1 MPPKRR
7 SGAGKTPASRAKG
20 NTVAKCL
27 AAIGVEDAA
36 KALEGCESLDAEF
49 KVLKASYHRAVLR
62 AHPDKGGDREV
73 FEDIQNS
80 FEVLRGMF
88 ANREVDSFVQAA
100 ASRKST
106 ARAFEFAE
114 ATRPKSTPSWEYY
127 AAAAEE
133 TVPIYRVEPAKSGR
147 SACSM
152 AARGPNTRCV
162 RGAPFKIPKGEL
174 RVGSIDDES
183 GSYSRWVHLECW
195 RVPVKIHQG
204 LPRLGSPEAEDPAAF
219 EAALLS
225 MNEVLLSGVEELEP
239 EIRQLLVR
247 HVMDPTTWAAL
258 QVKKI
263 VAPSGA
269 GAADKGK
276 GKAKATARATGKRAA
291 PEPSP
296 AVPVP
301 SVPVDAGASKKAK
314 SSSAPPPPLSREE
327 TASAMLVRLRELLR
341 TADVH
346 ATTIS
351 TLHAALLEEFGAR
364 AELTK
369 AFVKR
374 ETFRFLAENARRNAA
389 AAAAAR
395 QTEATAADA
404 KQTKA
409 TAVKAKPSK
418 ATAAKAAASA
428 VVRVAAPSVASS
440 RPSTAVARGGGGKQL
455 FSVPRPGQGLCAPDA
470 LRGKT
475 VVLTGIF
482 PELGGGAGLDLGKAR
497 ARALVESFGGRVTSS
512 VSGRTDALLVGKDP
526 GMSKVTKARN
536 QPGCALVNLQQ
547 LCGELTGGRG
557 LPDKGSREAGELT
570 RDVGI
575 TSFSGGYRGNGLAW
589 DATNA
594 QLAYAAGMD
603 ARDYHVGKKAGGK
616 PSALGWR

>member
-1 MPPKRR
+1 MPPKKR

-49 KVLKASYHRAVLR
+49 RVIKSSWHRMVLR

-88 ANREVDSFVQAA
+88 ANREVNSFVQAA

-162 RGAPFKIPKGEL
+162 HGAPFKIRKGEL

-247 HVMDPTTWAAL
+247 HVMDPAMWAAL

-263 VAPSGA
+263 VAPRGA
-269 GAADKGK
+269 GGADKGK
-276 GKAKATARATGKRAA
+276 GKGKGTAKAAGKRAA

-314 SSSAPPPPLSREE
+314 SSSAPSPPLSREE
-327 TASAMLVRLRELLR
+327 TASAMIVRLHELLR

-346 ATTIS
+346 ATTVS
-351 TLHAALLEEFGAR
+351 TLHAALREEFGAR

-374 ETFRFLAENARRNAA
+374 ETERFLVENARRDAA

-395 QTEATAADA
+395 RTEATAADA

-418 ATAAKAAASA
+418 ATASA
-428 VVRVAAPSVASS
+428 VVRVAAPSAASS
-440 RPSTAVARGGGGKQL
+440 RPSSTAVARGGGGKQL
-455 FSVPRPGQGLCAPDA
+455 FSVPRPGQGLCAPGA

-575 TSFSGGYRGNGLAW
+575 TGFSGGYRGNGLAW
-589 DATNA
+589 GATNA

-603 ARDYHVGKKAGGK
+603 ARDYHVGKNAGGK

>member
-1 MPPKRR
+1 MIFCAAGSKSARAQAIVVFRFCAGTTPARRMPPKRR
-7 SGAGKTPASRAKG
+7 SGAGKKPASRAKG

-36 KALEGCESLDAEF
+36 KTLEGCESLEAEF
-49 KVLKASYHRAVLR
+49 RVLKSSYHRAALR

-88 ANREVDSFVQAA
+88 ANREVDSFAQAA

-106 ARAFEFAE
+106 SRAFEFAE
-114 ATRPKSTPSWEYY
+114 STRPKSTPSWEFY

-133 TVPIYRVEPAKSGR
+133 PVPIYRVEPAKSGR
-147 SACSM
+147 SGCSM
-152 AARGPNTRCV
+152 AGRGPNTRCV

-174 RVGSIDDES
+174 RVGSIDDQS
-183 GSYSRWVHLECW
+183 GSYGRWVHLDCW
-195 RVPVKIHQG
+195 RVPAKIHQG

-247 HVMDPTTWAAL
+247 HVMDPTKWAAL

-263 VAPSGA
+263 A
-269 GAADKGK
+269 GAAPADKSKGK
-276 GKAKATARATGKRAA
+276 GKGRGKGKRAA
-291 PEPSP
+291 PEPSS
-296 AVPVP
+296 AEPVP

-314 SSSAPPPPLSREE
+314 S
-327 TASAMLVRLRELLR
+327 
-341 TADVH
+341 
-346 ATTIS
+346 
-351 TLHAALLEEFGAR
+351 
-364 AELTK
+364 
-369 AFVKR
+369 
-374 ETFRFLAENARRNAA
+374 ARRS
-389 AAAAAR
+389 
-395 QTEATAADA
+395 EATAAGGKRA
-404 KQTKA
+404 
-409 TAVKAKPSK
+409 K
-418 ATAAKAAASA
+418 ATAAGAKPSNVAAAGATSSA
-428 VVRVAAPSVASS
+428 VVRGAAPSAAAS
-440 RPSTAVARGGGGKQL
+440 RPSTTAMARGGSGKQL
-455 FSVPRPGQGLCAPDA
+455 FSVPRPGQGLCAPGA

-482 PELGGGAGLDLGKAR
+482 PELGGGAGLELGKAR
-497 ARALVESFGGRVTSS
+497 ARALVESFGGRVTSA

-526 GMSKVTKARN
+526 GMSKVTKARS
-536 QPGCALVNLQQ
+536 QSGCALVNLQQ

-575 TSFSGGYRGNGLAW
+575 TSFSGGYGGNGLAW
-589 DATNA
+589 QATNA
-594 QLAYAAGMD
+594 QLAYAAGTD
-603 ARDYHVGKKAGGK
+603 AREYHVEKKAGGFL
-616 PSALGWR
+616 SALGWR

>member
-49 KVLKASYHRAVLR
+49 RVLKSSYHRAVLR

-174 RVGSIDDES
+174 RVGSIDEEA
-183 GSYSRWVHLECW
+183 GAYSRWVHLECW
-195 RVPVKIHQG
+195 RVPAKIHQG
-204 LPRLGSPEAEDPAAF
+204 LPRLGSPEAEDPTAF

-247 HVMDPTTWAAL
+247 HVMDPTKWAAL

-263 VAPSGA
+263 VAPRGG
-269 GAADKGK
+269 GAADKAKGK
-276 GKAKATARATGKRAA
+276 GKGKGKRAA

-314 SSSAPPPPLSREE
+314 SSSAPSPPLSREE
-327 TASAMLVRLRELLR
+327 TASAMIVRLRELLR

-346 ATTIS
+346 ATTVS
-351 TLHAALLEEFGAR
+351 TLHAALREEFGAR

-374 ETFRFLAENARRNAA
+374 ETERFLVENARRDA

-395 QTEATAADA
+395 RTEATFADA
-404 KQTKA
+404 KPS
-409 TAVKAKPSK
+409 KAKPSK
-418 ATAAKAAASA
+418 AKPSEATASA
-428 VVRVAAPSVASS
+428 VVRVAAPSAASS

-455 FSVPRPGQGLCAPDA
+455 FSVPRPGQGLCAPGA

-536 QPGCALVNLQQ
+536 QSGCALVNLQQ

-589 DATNA
+589 GATNA

-603 ARDYHVGKKAGGK
+603 ARDYHVGKNAGGGG
-616 PSALGWR
+616 SALGWR